1 MLLYFRLRKDYVRPI
16 LLTLNFKDP
25 DKEELVCI
33 DLSVLIQWTVK
44 YLKSYD
50 LIAVL

>member
-1 MLLYFRLRKDYVRPI
+1 MRPI

-33 DLSVLIQWTVK
+33 DLLVLIQYIVK
-44 YLKSYD
+44 YLISYD
-50 LIAVL
+50 LIIIEVS